1 MVTVAQHQ
9 IGEIALVPLVE
20 ETGIVVLGLL
30 ASPHIKRLVHDNQTH
45 GVAHVQQLRSR
56 RIMGTTD
63 GVHTHRLQFREFAVE
78 GIFVDSGTQTSK
90 VVMLANAIQFKVL
103 SIEPE
108 ACRRVKL
115 KVTETRS
122 CHNFID
128 DFAVNDQL
136 RTYFIYI
143 RILTRPLSGLLNA
156 RGLTIGIKPRILHC
170 NFLLGRVLVVHFHL
184 AVMNKDTPVLDMDRV
199 GGCEPDMTVDATATV
214 PTGVR
219 LIGVIHAHC
228 HHILTLTDKGSDII
242 LEAGIAVRTETH
254 LLTIHIDGRVHID
267 TIELEE
273 ETALRHL
280 RLTVAQCE
288 VLAIPADATRQGS
301 PTRSTGMTSI
311 EVALYGP
318 IVRHIETTPIA
329 VIVICRRHLYGVT
342 QHETPVL
349 IEALS
354 LSCLRGQAN
363 KHQHQTCQ

>member
-1 MVTVAQHQ
+1 M
-9 IGEIALVPLVE
+9 
-20 ETGIVVLGLL
+20 L
-30 ASPHIKRLVHDNQTH
+30 AD
-45 GVAHVQQLRSR
+45 
-56 RIMGTTD
+56 
-63 GVHTHRLQFREFAVE
+63 AVE
-78 GIFVDSGTQTSK
+78 FEILT
-90 VVMLANAIQFKVL
+90 
-103 SIEPE
+103 IEPE
-108 ACRRVKL
+108 TCRRVEL

-128 DFAVNDQL
+128 DFAVSYQL

-143 RILTRPLSGLLNA
+143 WILTRPLSGLLNA
-156 RGLTIGIKPRILHC
+156 RGLTIGIKPYILHC
-170 NFLLGRVLVVHFHL
+170 DFLSGRVLVVHFHL
-184 AVMNKDTPVLDMDRV
+184 TVMNKDTPVLDVDRV

-219 LIGVIHAHC
+219 LVGVIHAHC
-228 HHILTLTDKGSDII
+228 HHILTLMDKGSDVI
-242 LEAGIAVRTETH
+242 LKTRIAVRTETH

-311 EVALYGP
+311 EVAFYGP
-318 IVRHIETTPIA
+318 VVGHVETTPTA
-329 VIVICRRHLYGVT
+329 VIVICRRHLHGVT

-349 IEALS
+349 IEALP
-354 LSCLRGQAN
+354 LSCLYRQSY
-363 KHQHQTCQ
+363 QHRYQ